1 MAAYR
6 VVRVVATTERGIGV
20 EIFYPSG
27 IRSHVRPRMAH
38 GPSILLGRETY
49 RCLWPEVD
57 IVILRVWLTTWGYQD
72 LLLLG

>member
-6 VVRVVATTERGIGV
+6 VVRIAATKERGIGL

-27 IRSHVRPRMAH
+27 IRSHIRPRMAH
-38 GPSILLGRETY
+38 GPSILGRDTD

-57 IVILRVWLTTWGYQD
+57 IVILIVWLTTWDYQD

>member
-6 VVRVVATTERGIGV
+6 VVRVVATKERRIGM

-38 GPSILLGRETY
+38 GPSILGRETD

-57 IVILRVWLTTWGYQD
+57 IVILIARLTTWDHQD
-72 LLLLG
+72 LLLLD